1 MPHLNRKR
9 IPAMEYRVMWMID
22 IEAETHVEAA
32 MKAQTIQRDPE
43 SIATVFTVVDRDN
56 NGASIDL
63 DPALRH

>member
-1 MPHLNRKR
+1 
-9 IPAMEYRVMWMID
+9 MEYRVMWMID

-32 MKAQTIQRDPE
+32 IKAQVIQRDPA

>member
-1 MPHLNRKR
+1 
-9 IPAMEYRVMWMID
+9 MWMID